1 MPNNLENFSSN
12 LVDAQ
17 SKKETEVELA
27 SPWNRIAAY
36 IINTLLTSIVVTPG
50 IIILIIEMIR
60 SKSIGYNL
68 IGPVLC
74 IMIPLTIY
82 GIWQIILM
90 SKTGQSLGKRLMN
103 IKVIGMDGRNPGFI
117 GTVLLR
123 EMVFNMIVTIVS
135 LILTFIFVG
144 LLNFPETLTSN
155 FFEYLTPFILL
166 VMLFRKKTLH
176 RTLQDYLAR
185 TIVIKVNN

>member
-1 MPNNLENFSSN
+1 MPNNLENFYSN
-12 LVDAQ
+12 LVDTQ
-17 SKKETEVELA
+17 SEKETEVELA

-90 SKTGQSLGKRLMN
+90 SKKGQSLGKRMMN

-144 LLNFPETLTSN
+144 LLNFPKTLTSN

>member
-12 LVDAQ
+12 LLDAQ

-185 TIVIKVNN
+185 TIVIKANN

>member
-12 LVDAQ
+12 LLDAQ

>member
-1 MPNNLENFSSN
+1 MPNNLEIFSSN

-17 SKKETEVELA
+17 SEKETEVELA